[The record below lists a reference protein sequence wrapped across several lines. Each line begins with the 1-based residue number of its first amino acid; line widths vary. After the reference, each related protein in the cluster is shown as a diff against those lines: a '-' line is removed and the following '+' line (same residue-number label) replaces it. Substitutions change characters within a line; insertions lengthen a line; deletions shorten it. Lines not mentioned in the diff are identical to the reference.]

1 MLVIQPQLISSPTDP
16 DENRER
22 SIKPAIH
29 RLVNR
34 LAGKSITQLNSS
46 TITQLYSPLLNF

>member
-46 TITQLYSPLLNF
+46 TITQL